1 MFEIIKSA
9 VLPFIIE
16 YGRELAIT
24 AIALLVR
31 KLEKGRLEKKNAELE
46 DKIHQQYRGN

>member
-1 MFEIIKSA
+1 MFELIKSA
-9 VLPFIIE
+9 VLPFIFE

-46 DKIHQQYRGN
+46 DKIYGRNRG